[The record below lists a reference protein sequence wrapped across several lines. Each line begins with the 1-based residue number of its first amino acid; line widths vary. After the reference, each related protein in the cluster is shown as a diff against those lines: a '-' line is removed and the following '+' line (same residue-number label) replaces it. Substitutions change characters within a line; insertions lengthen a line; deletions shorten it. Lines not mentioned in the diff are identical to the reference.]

1 MNDEKIMNEPEKEI
15 RLPDFNAANQ
25 AMIFQMIR
33 DDQLY
38 FEWLKIKNRIK
49 KQKETK

>member
-1 MNDEKIMNEPEKEI
+1 MNDEKIMNEPEQEI
-15 RLPDFNAANQ
+15 QLPDFDAANR

-33 DDQLY
+33 DEQLY
-38 FEWLKIKNRIK
+38 FEWLKLQNRIK